1 MCDQSRPSST
11 RNARR
16 SPSSVTTIARFA
28 PNTIVVFSSSRDG
41 IAAARAALVAL
52 AAILVITAAW
62 WALALW
68 PAGAVEPE

>member
-28 PNTIVVFSSSRDG
+28 PNTIVVSSSSHDG
-41 IAAARAALVAL
+41 IAARAALVAL
-52 AAILVITAAW
+52 TAILVITVAW

-68 PAGAVEPE
+68 PPGAVEPE